1 MKDIKERMRKSAKH
15 ARVQT
20 VLKHYTAVRA
30 QILLRPWF
38 SNDSLKR
45 VQIVLR
51 TRFSNDSLKRVQI
64 VLRTRFNP
72 ARVEIVLK

>member
-1 MKDIKERMRKSAKH
+1 MITVLKDIKERMRLRKSAKH

-30 QILLRPWF
+30 QILLRTWF

-51 TRFSNDSLKRVQI
+51 TP
-64 VLRTRFNP
+64 FNP

>member
-1 MKDIKERMRKSAKH
+1 MVTVLKDIKERMRLRKSAKH

-30 QILLRPWF
+30 HILQGTWF

-45 VQIVLR
+45 VQM
-51 TRFSNDSLKRVQI
+51 